1 MFAALN
7 IYRIVGTW
15 VPSLGTMEEALAAS
29 KFVPCGPSQDKS
41 VGWVAPR
48 GEQHGAL
55 VESVNG
61 QRILK
66 LMIETKSV
74 PASAIKKKVDEACEH
89 IEQTTARNPGRKE
102 RKELKEDA
110 YLALLPAA
118 FPRQS
123 AVLVWIDLENKLLL
137 TDASNQGREDEA
149 ITALVRSF
157 DGLTLALLQTNM
169 APATAMACWLQDGGK
184 LTSDDRFGFDIGR
197 ACELES
203 GDEEKAVVK
212 FKNHNL
218 DTDEV
223 KKHITDGKLPTRLAL
238 EYDGRIALTLG
249 QTMRLTGIKYL
260 EGIFKDGGTA
270 DEKNEG
276 FDADVAL
283 ATSELQRLI
292 PNLIEALGGEL
303 SVDKS

>member
-1 MFAALN
+1 MFQALN
-7 IYRIVGTW
+7 IYRIAGTW
-15 VPSLGTMEEALAAS
+15 APSLGAMEEALGAS

-89 IEQTTARNPGRKE
+89 IEQTTARKPGRKE
-102 RKELKEDA
+102 CKELKEDA

-123 AVLVWIDLENKLLL
+123 AVLVWIDLENKLLM
-137 TDASNQGREDEA
+137 TDASNQGSQDEA
-149 ITALVRSF
+149 ITALVRAF
-157 DGLTLALLQTNM
+157 DGLFLVLLQTNM
-169 APATAMACWLQDGGK
+169 TPATAMACWLRDGGK
-184 LTSDDRFGFDIGR
+184 LTSEDRFDFDIGR
-197 ACELES
+197 ACELKS
-203 GDEEKAVVK
+203 GDEEKSVVK

-223 KKHITDGKLPTRLAL
+223 KKHIAEGKLPTRLAL
-238 EYDGRIALTLG
+238 EYDGRIAFTLG
-249 QTMRLTGIKYL
+249 ETLRLTGIKYL
-260 EGIFKDGGTA
+260 EGVFDSRPND
-270 DEKNEG
+270 DESG

-283 ATSELQRLI
+283 ATGELQKLI
-292 PNLIEALGGEL
+292 PNLVEALAGEL
-303 SVDKS
+303 EAAS